1 MLFIV
6 LLIVVAIICFIT
18 SKNTD
23 DDPFSFGVG
32 IILSAGIV
40 LSIFSILIC
49 NTKTHIINERYELQ
63 NLSNSINTQIN
74 YYKNTGILPEN
85 LLWDIE
91 EYNENVNYGKLYQKN
106 IWVGAFTPNIYNDFE
121 LINFEIKEIK

>member
-1 MLFIV
+1 MLFLV
-6 LLIVVAIICFIT
+6 LLIAVAIICFVT

-23 DDPFSFGVG
+23 DDSFSFGVG
-32 IILSAGIV
+32 FMLSAGIV
-40 LSIFSILIC
+40 VSIFSILIC

-85 LLWDIE
+85 LLWDIK
-91 EYNENVNYGKLYQKN
+91 EYNEDVNYGKLHQKN
-106 IWVGAFTPNIYNDFE
+106 IWVGAFIPNIYDDFE
-121 LINFEIKEIK
+121 LIEFEIKEIK

>member
-1 MLFIV
+1 MLFLI
-6 LLIVVAIICFIT
+6 LLITIAIICFIT

-23 DDPFSFGVG
+23 NDPFSFGVG

-40 LSIFSILIC
+40 LLIFLVFIC
-49 NTKTHIINERYELQ
+49 NTKTHIVNEKYKLQ

-85 LLWDIE
+85 LMWDIE
-91 EYNENVNYGKLYQKN
+91 EYNEDVNYGKLYQNN
-106 IWVGAFTPNIYNDFE
+106 IWVGAFTPNIYGEFE
-121 LINFEIKEIK
+121 LIEFKIK

>member
-23 DDPFSFGVG
+23 DAPLSFGIG
-32 IILSAGIV
+32 FILSAGIV

-85 LLWDIE
+85 LLHDIE
-91 EYNENVNYGKLYQKN
+91 SYNLDVNYGKLHQKN
-106 IWVGAFTPNIYNDFE
+106 IWIGAFIPNIYGDFE
-121 LINFEIKEIK
+121 LIEFEIN